1 MMNDDSAKP
10 RYHSTLRGRQKEQ
23 TRDLILDA
31 VDTILR
37 GAPVSEVTIAAVAR
51 QAGVTERTIYRHF
64 PTREDL
70 LDAVWRRAL
79 HAVTGGQDQQAETLE
94 EILDLTRGAY
104 ESFEADAGIVR
115 ALIAAPEGVDAS
127 KQPAEVRLEML
138 REAYAGL
145 LGGIPED
152 EVNAVVTATH
162 VLSGASAWSH
172 LRDYCGLDGAEGG
185 KAAALAIELIV
196 EGAKARAS
204 AARGWPQQSKKPRD
218 LRGWISHRLLD
229 Q

>member
-10 RYHSTLRGRQKEQ
+10 RYHSPLRSRQKEQ

-31 VDTILR
+31 VDAILR
-37 GAPVSEVTIAAVAR
+37 GAPLSEVTIAAVSR
-51 QAGVTERTIYRHF
+51 QADVTERTIYRHF

-79 HAVTGGQDQQAETLE
+79 HAVTGGQDRQLETIDQ
-94 EILDLTRGAY
+94 ILDLTRAAY
-104 ESFEADAGIVR
+104 RTFDANEGIVR

-127 KQPAEVRLEML
+127 RQPEEARLAML
-138 REAYAGL
+138 RAAYAGML
-145 LGGIPED
+145 AGVAED
-152 EVNAVVTATH
+152 EVNAVVMATH

-196 EGAKARAS
+196 AGAKARAS
-204 AARGWPQQSKKPRD
+204 AARSLPQQSKKPRD

>member
-1 MMNDDSAKP
+1 MNDADPRP
-10 RYHSTLRGRQKEQ
+10 RYHSPLRSRQKEQ

-79 HAVTGGQDQQAETLE
+79 HAVGGGQTQQAETLE
-94 EILDLTRGAY
+94 EILDLARAAY
-104 ESFEADAGIVR
+104 ENFDAKAGIVR
-115 ALIAAPEGVDAS
+115 ALIATPDGVDAS
-127 KQPAEVRLEML
+127 KQPEEARLAML
-138 REAYAGL
+138 RAAYAGL
-145 LGGIPED
+145 LGGVPED

-196 EGAKARAS
+196 EGAKARAN
-204 AARGWPQQSKKPRD
+204 AARSWPQQSKKPRD

>member
-10 RYHSTLRGRQKEQ
+10 RYHSPLRGRQKEQ

-79 HAVTGGQDQQAETLE
+79 HAVGGGQTQQAETLE
-94 EILDLTRGAY
+94 EILDLARAAY
-104 ESFEADAGIVR
+104 ENFDAKAGIVR
-115 ALIAAPEGVDAS
+115 ALIATPDGVDAS
-127 KQPAEVRLEML
+127 KQPEEARLAML
-138 REAYAGL
+138 RAAYAGL
-145 LGGIPED
+145 LGGVPED

>member
-1 MMNDDSAKP
+1 MTNDDPAKP
-10 RYHSTLRGRQKEQ
+10 RYHSPLRSRQKEQ

-31 VDTILR
+31 VDAILR

-51 QAGVTERTIYRHF
+51 QADITERTIYRHF

-79 HAVTGGQDQQAETLE
+79 HAVTGGQDQQLETIDQ
-94 EILDLTRGAY
+94 ILDLTRAAY
-104 ESFEADAGIVR
+104 ENFDANEGIVR
-115 ALIAAPEGVDAS
+115 ALIAAPDGVDAS

>member
-1 MMNDDSAKP
+1 MTNDDPAKP
-10 RYHSTLRGRQKEQ
+10 RYHSPLRSRQKEQ

-31 VDTILR
+31 VDAILR

-51 QAGVTERTIYRHF
+51 QADITERTIYRHF

-94 EILDLTRGAY
+94 EILDLPRGAY
-104 ESFEADAGIVR
+104 ERFEAGAGIVR
-115 ALIAAPEGVDAS
+115 ALLPAPEGVEAS

-145 LGGIPED
+145 LGG
-152 EVNAVVTATH
+152 N
-162 VLSGASAWSH
+162 
-172 LRDYCGLDGAEGG
+172 
-185 KAAALAIELIV
+185 
-196 EGAKARAS
+196 
-204 AARGWPQQSKKPRD
+204 
-218 LRGWISHRLLD
+218 
-229 Q
+229 

>member
-1 MMNDDSAKP
+1 MTNDDPAKP
-10 RYHSTLRGRQKEQ
+10 RYHSPLRSRQKEQ

-31 VDTILR
+31 VDAILR

-51 QAGVTERTIYRHF
+51 QADITERTIYRHF

-94 EILDLTRGAY
+94 EILDLARAAY
-104 ESFEADAGIVR
+104 ENFDAKAGIVR
-115 ALIAAPEGVDAS
+115 ALIATPDGVDAS
-127 KQPAEVRLEML
+127 KQPEEARLAML
-138 REAYAGL
+138 RAAYAGL
-145 LGGIPED
+145 LGGVPED

>member
-10 RYHSTLRGRQKEQ
+10 RYHSPLRSRQKEQ

-31 VDTILR
+31 VDAILR
-37 GAPVSEVTIAAVAR
+37 GAPLSEVTIAAVAR
-51 QAGVTERTIYRHF
+51 QADVTERTIYRHF

-79 HAVTGGQDQQAETLE
+79 HAVTGGQDRQLETIDQ
-94 EILDLTRGAY
+94 ILDLTRAAY
-104 ESFEADAGIVR
+104 RTFDANEGIVR

-127 KQPAEVRLEML
+127 RQPEEARLAML
-138 REAYAGL
+138 RAAYADL
-145 LGGIPED
+145 LAGVDED
-152 EVNAVVTATH
+152 QVNAVVMATH

-196 EGAKARAS
+196 AGAKARAS
-204 AARGWPQQSKKPRD
+204 ARSLPQQFKKPRD